1 MIITKMALPRR
12 TFLRGMGATLALPLL
27 DAMVP
32 AMSAMSAR
40 TRTAAN
46 PVHRLGFLYLPNGVA
61 MNHTGIDYWKPAG
74 TGGDFELSPILTPLA
89 PYRDRMVVV
98 SGLSHAQAES
108 MGDGNGDHTRSTA
121 TWLNGVHPN
130 FTQGADV
137 RAGVTA
143 DQVAAAEFGNETPL
157 PSLELAVDL
166 NFLVGNCD
174 NGYSCSYL
182 NTLSWRT
189 ATTPLPTENNPRAVV
204 RAAVRRRGLTGTAGR
219 ASAEGPQHSRRG
231 GRGHAAAV
239 SAGRV
244 ERPRPSRRILR
255 CGGARSERRLQKA
268 ENAPVES
275 DAESGL
281 ERPPIGIPD
290 NFGDHVRLM
299 FDLQW
304 LAFQADITRVFT
316 FMYGREVGSRTYP
329 EIGLTGGHHAMSHHG
344 DRPENLERYAKL
356 NTYQTDLFRYFVD
369 KLAATPDGDGSL
381 LDHSLLLYGGGMSNP
396 NIHSHNDIPLL
407 LVGGASGNLKG
418 GRHLTAP
425 LKTPMT
431 NLLVSMLDKSGV
443 HIDHLGDSTGRVDLG
458 TPPEPLSGV

>member
-1 MIITKMALPRR
+1 MMITKRALPRR
-12 TFLRGMGATLALPLL
+12 TFLRGVGATLALPLL

-32 AMSAMSAR
+32 AMSAMS
-40 TRTAAN
+40 RTAAA

-61 MNHTGIDYWKPAG
+61 MNHTGIDYWRPAG
-74 TGGDFELSPILTPLA
+74 GGEGLEQLSPILTPLA
-89 PYRDRMVVV
+89 PYRDHMVVV
-98 SGLSHAQAES
+98 SGLSHGQAES

-143 DQVAAAEFGNETPL
+143 DQLAAAQFGAETPL

-174 NGYSCSYL
+174 NGYSCTYL

-189 ATTPLPTENNPRAVV
+189 ATTPLPTENNPRAVFERLFGDGGTPAQRVAQV
-204 RAAVRRRGLTGTAGR
+204 RTDRSILDAVAEDMRRLHRRVGARDRARADEYFDAVR
-219 ASAEGPQHSRRG
+219 E
-231 GRGHAAAV
+231 V
-239 SAGRV
+239 
-244 ERPRPSRRILR
+244 
-255 CGGARSERRLQKA
+255 ERRLQKVEA
-268 ENAPVES
+268 APVDD
-275 DAESGL
+275 DAQAGL
-281 ERPPIGIPD
+281 ERPPVGIPD

-344 DRPENLERYAKL
+344 DRPDNLERYAKL
-356 NTYQTDLFRYFVD
+356 NTYQADLFRYFVD
-369 KLAATPDGDGSL
+369 KLASTPDGDGSL

-396 NIHSHNDIPLL
+396 NIHSHHDLPLV
-407 LVGGASGNLKG
+407 LVGGASGRLKG
-418 GRHLTAP
+418 GRRVASP

-443 HIDHLGDSTGRVDLG
+443 QVDRLGDSTGQVNLG
-458 TPPEPLSGV
+458 KSPEPLSGV